1 VQIPECKPEQ
11 LVRVELKQQQLN
23 VLMELSE

>member
-1 VQIPECKPEQ
+1 VQIPEFKAEQ
-11 LVRVELKQQQLN
+11 LARARLKQQQLN